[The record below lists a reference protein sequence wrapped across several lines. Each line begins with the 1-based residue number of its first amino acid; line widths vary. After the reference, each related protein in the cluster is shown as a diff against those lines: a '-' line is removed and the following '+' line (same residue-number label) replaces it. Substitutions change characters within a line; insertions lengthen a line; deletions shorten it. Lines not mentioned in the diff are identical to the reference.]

1 MDFVGFPDNA
11 IFYGIGLEL
20 MIDNPRDYMET
31 WAPARLTRCTITK
44 ATEAVTCEIL
54 ADENFGLPAFNIE
67 HYQKKPYNYA
77 CVRPAAL
84 RCLGARVVP
93 LALCARAHHAC
104 LALPPCGSVGA
115 DAAFLVPF
123 SRA

>member
-77 CVRPAAL
+77 CVVAPSRAAG
-84 RCLGARVVP
+84 RRRP
-93 LALCARAHHAC
+93 LAQVLSRRLSALEPITLAC
-104 LALPPCGSVGA
+104 LA
-115 DAAFLVPF
+115 FM
-123 SRA
+123 RERRR